1 VVAFT
6 TIGTKGHGTG
16 HGKGKKIKCYNA
28 GSRDKCSMTALTML
42 RMTMMQMAWR
52 KKMAKMHYHP
62 VADARSHGPS
72 Y

>member
-1 VVAFT
+1 MALAMARARRLNAT
-6 TIGTKGHGTG
+6 
-16 HGKGKKIKCYNA
+16 NA
-28 GSRDKCSMTALTML
+28 GSRDTCSMTALTML